1 MPNLTNATTIA
12 NATGNQTSN
21 PTRHLFEAI
30 QGLHQFISGIN
41 DFLTEVLPLV
51 FKHFGFEVPGSLT
64 WLIAQLIIWGPT
76 VYLVF
81 KKLAGRARK
90 LGLLIIF
97 GLAAMFVLD
106 FLGIDVIGWIAR
118 LVGGG

>member
-1 MPNLTNATTIA
+1 MPNLTTTTIA
-12 NATGNQTSN
+12 NATGNQTAS

-51 FKHFGFEVPGSLT
+51 FKHFGINAPGSLV
-64 WLIAQLIIWGPT
+64 WLLAQLIIWGPT
-76 VYLVF
+76 VYFVF

-90 LGLLIIF
+90 FGLLIVF

-106 FLGIDVIGWIAR
+106 FLGIDIIGWIA
-118 LVGGG
+118 GMIGQ